1 MATNAQPSWQPIG
14 VALSTLLESNK
25 AQLDIHREIAMGT
38 VRQYARM
45 ETPFPAIWIDEQ
57 NRIVNG
63 HHRVLAAELRG
74 DGDVLAIRKNNREW

>member
-1 MATNAQPSWQPIG
+1 MASSQPIR
-14 VALSTLLESNK
+14 VALSALLESNK
-25 AQLDIHREIAMGT
+25 AQLDIHREIAMVT

-45 ETPFPAIWIDEQ
+45 ETPFPEIWIDEE

-74 DGDVLAIRKNNREW
+74 DVDVLAIRKHKKEW

>member
-1 MATNAQPSWQPIG
+1 MNPLIR
-14 VALSTLLESNK
+14 VALSTLLERNRT
-25 AQLDIHREIAMGT
+25 QLDIHREIAMVT

-63 HHRVLAAELRG
+63 HHRVLAAEIRG
-74 DGDVLAIRKNNREW
+74 DVDVLAIRQKEW